1 MDAIYWLKGWFCL
14 VTAFS
19 MWSAFG
25 EVNMQFL
32 WQCHLQHYNISFLK
46 QCQGFLLPDGLSRII
61 FQISCHVSIYILLI
75 SLSVSWVP
83 QKFSHFVGIWIGKW
97 TKCIMLL
104 FGILLTLSLVI
115 ASSLFR
121 FLLSHEVNNALLLCA
136 WMHFWSRYNKLQD
149 QWAVVWHVHV
159 LLILPKKTVS
169 PNCVYEMWKMI
180 LI

>member
-83 QKFSHFVGIWIGKW
+83 QKFSHFVGIWIGEW

-115 ASSLFR
+115 ASSLF
-121 FLLSHEVNNALLLCA
+121 
-136 WMHFWSRYNKLQD
+136 WSRYNKLQD
-149 QWAVVWHVHV
+149 QWAVVWNVHV